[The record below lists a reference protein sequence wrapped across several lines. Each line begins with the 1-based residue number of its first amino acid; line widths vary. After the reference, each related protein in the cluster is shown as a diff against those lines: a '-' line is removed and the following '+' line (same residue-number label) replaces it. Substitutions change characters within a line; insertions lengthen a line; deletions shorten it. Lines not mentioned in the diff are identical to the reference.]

1 MSDEPVVV
9 PMPLLEY
16 KRAHVDPAFKEFNA
30 ALEGGSP
37 TKDESTRYLNALRA
51 YGLRLSEPP
60 GGGAWTT
67 PDPTAD
73 DAATKHGID
82 AEQQWIGGEISR
94 VLSFFGGSLTVEDDK

>member
-1 MSDEPVVV
+1 MSDESAAV
-9 PMPLLEY
+9 PTPLLEY
-16 KRAHVDPAFKEFNA
+16 KRAHVGPALKEFNA
-30 ALEGGSP
+30 ALEAGSP

-51 YGLRLSEPP
+51 YGLRLSEAP

-73 DAATKHGID
+73 DAATKRGID

-94 VLSFFGGSLTVEDDK
+94 VLSFFGGSLTAEDDE